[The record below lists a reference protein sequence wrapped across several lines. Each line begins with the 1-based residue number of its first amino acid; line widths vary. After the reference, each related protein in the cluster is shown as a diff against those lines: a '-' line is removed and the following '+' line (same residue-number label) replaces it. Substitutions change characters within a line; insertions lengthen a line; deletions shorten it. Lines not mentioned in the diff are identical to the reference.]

1 MKGLLVGF
9 HVSISKSLDLA
20 VDRASELGC
29 TTFQMFTRNPR
40 GWKYTNLDE
49 EEVRLFREKRGKAG
63 YGKIVVHMPYLPNLA
78 SPQRAT
84 MKRSRAS
91 LVEEVRRCGIIGA
104 DYLVVHLGSHLGKGS
119 LAGVKN
125 VSQASSEAIDANDND
140 TTILL
145 ETNAGKKNC
154 VGARFEEIRLILDQ
168 IPQRKRVGVCFDT
181 CHVFAEGFDLASEEA
196 VSRTMGIFDDIVG
209 LRELKVFHLNDSK
222 APLGS
227 NTDRHEHIGMGS
239 IGTDGFR
246 ALLRYPGVAERPF
259 ILETPMDGRMGSA
272 EELRVV
278 RSLALG

>member
-84 MKRSRAS
+84 MKRRRAS

-104 DYLVVHLGSHLGKGS
+104 DYLVVLRKFVAAPHLS
-119 LAGVKN
+119 AFQV
-125 VSQASSEAIDANDND
+125 
-140 TTILL
+140 
-145 ETNAGKKNC
+145 
-154 VGARFEEIRLILDQ
+154 FE
-168 IPQRKRVGVCFDT
+168 
-181 CHVFAEGFDLASEEA
+181 
-196 VSRTMGIFDDIVG
+196 
-209 LRELKVFHLNDSK
+209 
-222 APLGS
+222 
-227 NTDRHEHIGMGS
+227 
-239 IGTDGFR
+239 
-246 ALLRYPGVAERPF
+246 
-259 ILETPMDGRMGSA
+259 
-272 EELRVV
+272 
-278 RSLALG
+278 